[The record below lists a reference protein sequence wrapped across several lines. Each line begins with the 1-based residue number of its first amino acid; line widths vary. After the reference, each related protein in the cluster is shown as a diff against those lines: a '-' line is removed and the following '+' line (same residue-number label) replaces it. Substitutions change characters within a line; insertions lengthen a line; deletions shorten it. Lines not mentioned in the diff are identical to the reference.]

1 MQKVPGDNMHSDIYQ
16 AWQLS
21 MFPTA
26 QQFVVCSDKIK
37 RPLPTLTKWNW
48 QIKMCLL
55 ENLPVHPHQ
64 LSSHN
69 AVLWHLS
76 VFTVRR

>member
-37 RPLPTLTKWNW
+37 RPLPTLTKWN
-48 QIKMCLL
+48 
-55 ENLPVHPHQ
+55 
-64 LSSHN
+64 
-69 AVLWHLS
+69 
-76 VFTVRR
+76 